1 MEILL
6 DYLPL
11 DSPALNED
19 LEFLNTLP
27 PHLREEVLLTTPE
40 NILFAM
46 PL

>member
-6 DYLPL
+6 DYLPR
-11 DSPALNED
+11 DSNAINED

-27 PHLREEVLLTTPE
+27 PHLRDEVLLTTPE
-40 NILFAM
+40 EVLYTM